1 MFTKKILAASNG
13 LMDQGEAVAE
23 AAIEAAQRDAEL
35 ALEGLTHALQVA
47 RKHVAPALNGIGDQA
62 SALAHDGMDAMRS
75 GAHQMRVG
83 ARHASDTTVAY
94 IRDEPIKSMLI
105 AAAAGAAVIG
115 VVRLFSTP
123 HRLR

>member
-13 LMDQGEAVAE
+13 LMDQGVAAADAAMDTAQHEAE
-23 AAIEAAQRDAEL
+23 Q
-35 ALEGLTHALQVA
+35 ALEGLAHALQVA
-47 RKHVAPALNGIGDQA
+47 RKHVAPALSGAGDQA
-62 SALAHDGMDAMRS
+62 SAMARGGMDAMRTT
-75 GAHQMRVG
+75 ARQMRVG
-83 ARHASDTTVAY
+83 AHHASDATTAY

>member
-1 MFTKKILAASNG
+1 MFTKKILDGPSR
-13 LMDQGEAVAE
+13 LMDEGEALAE
-23 AAIEAAQRDAEL
+23 ATIEAAQRDAEL

-62 SALAHDGMDAMRS
+62 SALARDGMDAVRS
-75 GAHQMRVG
+75 SAHQMRVG

-115 VVRLFSTP
+115 VVRLFSTR
-123 HRLR
+123 HHLR